1 MQKRITNFNIS
12 NDVHRLP
19 FAQQFPEI
27 IDNIDWVLQNL
38 RIDSACT
45 PLDSDEFAKLAAVNG
60 AHETTWYQII
70 KNFLKL
76 HANSAQYLLFD
87 HQDVFRE
94 IAINQT
100 STDCSPVQMFYYG
113 DKHGDLT
120 PVFKMIRA
128 IDSLSDFD
136 PQRLIDNDDLPYVK
150 ASWIFYLIRG
160 IYQQALP
167 VIRREFSNLQID
179 LDLDYRYLDI
189 SLDIQKKEFN

>member
-1 MQKRITNFNIS
+1 MQKRITNFNIN
-12 NDVHRLP
+12 NDVHQLP
-19 FAQQFPEI
+19 FAQKFPEI

-38 RIDSACT
+38 HTESACV
-45 PLDSDEFAKLAAVNG
+45 PLNTDEFVTLATVNG
-60 AHETTWYQII
+60 AHKTTWYQII

-87 HQDVFRE
+87 HQDAFHE

-100 STDCSPVQMFYYG
+100 STDCAPIQMFYYG
-113 DKHGDLT
+113 DKHGELT
-120 PVFKMIRA
+120 PMFKMIRV

-136 PQRLIDNDDLPYVK
+136 PRRLIDDDDLPYVK

-167 VIRREFSNLQID
+167 LIRKEFPRLQIS
-179 LDLDYRYLDI
+179 LDLDNRYLDI
-189 SLDIQKKEFN
+189 SLNITRKEVN